1 MSTIRNAKN
10 KEYMFAMNPRTG
22 DSIFNSQ
29 SLRLLSQHK
38 TNSDKEYENSEF
50 CTWYPHT
57 KY

>member
-22 DSIFNSQ
+22 DSSFNSQ
-29 SLRLLSQHK
+29 SVRLLGEHK
-38 TNSDKEYENSEF
+38 TNSDTMYENSEF
-50 CTWYPHT
+50 CAWYPHT